1 MSTEPEV
8 PSAEETL
15 VDVKKL
21 LEQILDL
28 LNRRIR

>member
-1 MSTEPEV
+1 MSEEPET

-15 VDVKKL
+15 VDVRKL

-28 LNRRIR
+28 LTRRIR

>member
-1 MSTEPEV
+1 MSEEPTT

-15 VDVKKL
+15 VDIKKL
-21 LEQILDL
+21 LKQILDL